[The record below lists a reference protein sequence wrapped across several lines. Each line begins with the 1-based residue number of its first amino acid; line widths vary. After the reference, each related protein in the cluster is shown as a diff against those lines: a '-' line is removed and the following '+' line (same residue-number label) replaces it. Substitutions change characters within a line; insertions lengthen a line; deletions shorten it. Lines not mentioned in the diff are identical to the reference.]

1 LAVPDAPPIAIPAML
16 GAAGARSC
24 SSTGD
29 ATNRL
34 IKAPLS
40 QAAAEISFSSFENSC
55 SFASWLQRQRSPR
68 SGLRDNQAQC
78 WTEFLD
84 QKGQAGRSYLN
95 TWWGRLSGPA
105 NTSGVAAGMSATS
118 QTAAIAIRDD
128 VCVSAFGAANCS
140 RSGTEF
146 LQHVSTFAVGGH
158 VPLGSNRRPP
168 RGAPPAKHLKGPSSK
183 SAAIRDNRFAK
194 GAAHEIGS
202 KKRIISNSTFSA

>member
-1 LAVPDAPPIAIPAML
+1 VPDAPPIAIPAML

-68 SGLRDNQAQC
+68 SGLRDNQARC

-84 QKGQAGRSYLN
+84 QKGQAGRSYLS

-105 NTSGVAAGMSATS
+105 NTSGVAPGMSATS
-118 QTAAIAIRDD
+118 QTAAIATRDD

-158 VPLGSNRRPP
+158 IPFRQQS
-168 RGAPPAKHLKGPSSK
+168 PPAAG
-183 SAAIRDNRFAK
+183 SAAGK
-194 GAAHEIGS
+194 
-202 KKRIISNSTFSA
+202 TFERPQQQVRCDQR